1 MHGATVQRYAGCRNT
16 CHSSGRQITETAH
29 ANRIEVADIM
39 QQIAEAVTYCGLF
52 LLAGIAG
59 LVLRRHLPERHR
71 DPDTLD
77 FVRLV
82 VGALAVAIRL
92 RHVVEVRLRGRR
104 AGDISRHRAWPAYG
118 IGMASQIVQLDDALR
133 ATGAAGQ
140 PIRAEMRGYLAAVIF
155 STWPDEPAPSGSF
168 LRGLP
173 PGQAESSALS
183 ALLRRV
189 QAQIEEL
196 DPTALPSA
204 SLKATAVPLFQA
216 FMNARWAVIET
227 DHRTIPPAFYG
238 LMLFWTA
245 LMFVGFGLCAP
256 RTAVAA
262 VTVLICA
269 ISLASVI
276 YVILELDDSSS
287 GLIAISSNPLREA
300 LADLD
305 LP

>member
-1 MHGATVQRYAGCRNT
+1 MTVQRYAGCRNT
-16 CHSSGRQITETAH
+16 CHPSGRQITEAAH
-29 ANRIEVADIM
+29 SNRAEVAEIM
-39 QQIAEAVTYCGLF
+39 QQIAEAVLYCGLF
-52 LLAGIAG
+52 LFAGIAG
-59 LVLRRHLPERHR
+59 LILRRHLPERHR
-71 DPDTLD
+71 DRDTLD

-82 VGALAVAIRL
+82 VGALVTFLAIVL
-92 RHVVEVRLRGRR
+92 GLLTASAQSHFDNVGNTYRHM
-104 AGDISRHRAWPAYG
+104 AG
-118 IGMASQIVQLDDALR
+118 QVVQLDDALR
-133 ATGAAGQ
+133 ETRTAGE
-140 PIRAEMRGYLAAVIF
+140 PIRSALRGYLAAVIF
-155 STWPDEPAPSGSF
+155 STWPDEPAPTGSF
-168 LRGLP
+168 RRGLP
-173 PGQAESSALS
+173 PGQQESTALS

-196 DPTALPSA
+196 DPKALPAA
-204 SLKATAVPLFQA
+204 SLKATVVALFQD
-216 FMNARWAVIET
+216 FITARWAVIET

-305 LP
+305 RPS

>member
-1 MHGATVQRYAGCRNT
+1 
-16 CHSSGRQITETAH
+16 
-29 ANRIEVADIM
+29 M
-39 QQIAEAVTYCGLF
+39 QQIAEAVLYCALF

-71 DPDTLD
+71 DRDTLD

-82 VGALAVAIRL
+82 VGALVTFLAIVL
-92 RHVVEVRLRGRR
+92 GLLTASAQSHFDNVGNTYRHLSAQV
-104 AGDISRHRAWPAYG
+104 
-118 IGMASQIVQLDDALR
+118 VQLDDALR
-133 ATGAAGQ
+133 QTGTAGG
-140 PIRAEMRGYLAAVIF
+140 PIRIEMRGYLAAVIF
-155 STWPDEPAPSGSF
+155 STWPNEPAPPGSY
-168 LRGLP
+168 LRDLP
-173 PGQAESSALS
+173 PGQAESGALS

-196 DPTALPSA
+196 DPAALPAA
-204 SLKATAVPLFQA
+204 SLKAPAIALFQD
-216 FMNARWAVIET
+216 FIRARWEVIET
-227 DHRTIPPAFYG
+227 DHRTIPPSFYG

-245 LMFVGFGLCAP
+245 LMFLGFGLCAP

-269 ISLASVI
+269 VSLASVI

-287 GLIAISSNPLREA
+287 GLIAISSTPLREA

-305 LP
+305 RP